1 MKYVKYIIYISFT
14 KNSQKCCQIFIF
26 HVSLKY
32 RLIFMSAVKF
42 LIAAYIDTKHKADF
56 LQRRSLMEIILM
68 LIKLLGGL
76 AMFLYGMEIM
86 GDGLKQGSGSA
97 LKNVLGKLTH
107 NALLGVITGALV
119 TAVIQSSTATIVLTV
134 GLIGAGILNLKQAV
148 SIVLGANIGTTVTA
162 QIIRLMDIDSTGG
175 SILTFFKPD
184 TLAPLALI
192 LGIILVM
199 FVKSEKSKNV
209 GLIALGFGVL
219 FTGLLSMTD
228 AVEPLSGSQ
237 AFVDILSYFSD
248 MPLLGIV
255 TGLVLTVIVQSS
267 SAMVGILQAMS
278 STGVMTFELV
288 YPIIM
293 GINLGTCVTTAMVCS
308 IGSSKDAKRTG
319 IVHIVFNTIGTILFM
334 IGMSLI
340 RSMGGFPDLWESVVN
355 SGGIA
360 NFQTIFNLVT
370 AIVLLP
376 FTGVL
381 VKIACIIVKDDVEEE
396 EVYPEIAAL
405 DEKLMIAPAVALNE
419 VTKVAVSMAAVAK
432 KNLEYSL
439 KQMKK
444 YDENRTQRILAAE
457 ERLDRFTDN
466 ADNYLIELSN
476 NMETENDSR
485 QLNML
490 MQCIHDI
497 ERIGDYAMNFD
508 EMAQKM
514 NADGLTFSINAKKEL
529 EILGDAVQEILRLT
543 VEAMETDNDYIA
555 RRVEPLEEVIDD
567 MVLLLKNRHT
577 DRLCKGIC
585 SINAGLVFMDALT
598 YFERAADQCSSIAML
613 MLGKKNE
620 EIMKNHHLYLAELH
634 ANGDK
639 SYVAEKENRREQY
652 IVPLENIQ

>member
-1 MKYVKYIIYISFT
+1 
-14 KNSQKCCQIFIF
+14 
-26 HVSLKY
+26 
-32 RLIFMSAVKF
+32 
-42 LIAAYIDTKHKADF
+42 
-56 LQRRSLMEIILM
+56 MEIIYM

-86 GDGLKQGSGSA
+86 GDGLRQGSGTA

-107 NALLGVITGALV
+107 NALMGVITGALV

-162 QIIRLMDIDSTGG
+162 QIIRLMDIDSTAG
-175 SILTFFKPD
+175 SILNFFKPD
-184 TLAPLALI
+184 NLAPLALI
-192 LGIILVM
+192 IGIVLIM
-199 FVKSEKSKNV
+199 FIKSEKSKNV

-228 AVEPLSGSQ
+228 AVEPLSESQ
-237 AFVDILSYFSD
+237 AFVDVLGFFSD

-334 IGMSLI
+334 IVMTII
-340 RSMGGFPDLWESVVN
+340 RAMGGFSDLWESVVN

-360 NFQTIFNLVT
+360 DFQTIFNLVT

-381 VKIACIIVKDDVEEE
+381 VKIACVIVKDDEEEE

-419 VTKVAVSMAAVAK
+419 VSKVAVSMAAVAK

-439 KQMKK
+439 KQFKGYEEK
-444 YDENRTQRILAAE
+444 RTQRIVVAE
-457 ERLDRFTDN
+457 ERLDRFADN

-476 NMETENDSR
+476 NLETENESR
-485 QLNML
+485 EVNML
-490 MQCIHDI
+490 MQSIHDI

-514 NADGLTFSINAKKEL
+514 NAEGLSFSISAKREMEVL
-529 EILGDAVQEILRLT
+529 SDAVQEILRLT
-543 VEAMETDNDYIA
+543 VEALETDNDYIA

-567 MVLLLKNRHT
+567 MVLLLRNRHT

-598 YFERAADQCSSIAML
+598 YFERTADQCSSIAML

-620 EIMKNHHLYLAELH
+620 QIMKNHHIYLAELH
-634 ANGDK
+634 ASGDK

-652 IVPLENIQ
+652 IVPLENMVQ